1 MIETKTTMAREG
13 DKVIAV
19 LQRGWVVV
27 GRYHQQGDIAS
38 LSESA
43 VIRRWGTTK
52 GLGEIASGGPIV
64 GKTFLDPCPPVSFHL
79 REVVMLMECDQNA
92 WR

>member
-27 GRYHQQGDIAS
+27 GRYHQQGELCS
-38 LSESA
+38 LSEAA
-43 VIRRWGTTK
+43 VIRK
-52 GLGEIASGGPIV
+52 
-64 GKTFLDPCPPVSFHL
+64 
-79 REVVMLMECDQNA
+79 
-92 WR
+92 